1 MATKAEIEKDL
12 SKEKDA
18 LKTELTELQIEGAKE
33 TLKSSR
39 SFEGGLSKFISDR
52 KGKVDKVTLER
63 ISRLLADTHGES
75 FIKTDEDTVVSG
87 DGIYMIGDGIYRVT
101 DGVEKQIA

>member
-18 LKTELTELQIEGAKE
+18 LKTTLTELQIEGARE
-33 TLKSSR
+33 GLKASR
-39 SFEGGLSKFISDR
+39 SFEGGLKAFLATR
-52 KGKVDKVTLER
+52 KGGIKKDELEQ
-63 ISRLLADTHGES
+63 ISRLLADEHGES
-75 FIKTDEDTVVSG
+75 FIKTDENTVVSG

-101 DGVEKQIA
+101 GGVEKQIA